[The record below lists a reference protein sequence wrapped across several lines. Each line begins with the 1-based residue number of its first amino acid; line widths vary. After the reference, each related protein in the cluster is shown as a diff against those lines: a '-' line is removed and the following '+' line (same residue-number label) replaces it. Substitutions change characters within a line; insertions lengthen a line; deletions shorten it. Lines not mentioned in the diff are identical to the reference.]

1 MESKT
6 FSIPNISC
14 GHCVMTIKNE
24 LSDIEGVSNVE
35 GDPDSKKV
43 TVEYN
48 APATI
53 EKIKSTLEE
62 INYPA
67 AD

>member
-6 FSIPNISC
+6 FLIPNISC

-24 LSDIEGVSNVE
+24 LREIEGVSNVE

-43 TVEYN
+43 TVQYD
-48 APATI
+48 APANL
-53 EKIKSTLEE
+53 EKITSTLKE

>member
-1 MESKT
+1 MENQT
-6 FSIPNISC
+6 FTVENISC

-24 LSDIEGVSNVE
+24 LSEISGVQS
-35 GDPDSKKV
+35 V
-43 TVEYN
+43 TGKPEEKTITVQWE

-53 EKIKSTLEE
+53 EKIRKTLKE

-67 AD
+67 S